1 MDSCMIPNMLT
12 CSLQSGSNGNAIYVE
27 AGGVRL
33 LFDAGISGRCAQQR
47 LAGHGREI
55 RDVDALIISHDHVD
69 HIRCAGVYQRLFG
82 FPVYMTRWTHAATW
96 CKLGKL
102 NDLRYFESGDTLA
115 FTTGKWHH
123 GSKMIIDATSGGEG
137 ADGSRNG
144 AVALPADLRAIAPAV
159 RKHRLVGQTMLAV
172 QVDRGDDAR
181 GVVEAL
187 VRSGLLSSVKIV
199 AVVSDDVD
207 LDDDVDLIWGIF
219 TRFDPAQDVVF
230 TEMTMR
236 GAVTVYSGVMAATP
250 SSTAFCTA

>member
-1 MDSCMIPNMLT
+1 MGQLALT
-12 CSLQSGSNGNAIYVE
+12 KAIVLVDP
-27 AGGVRL
+27 GVNVRDPGAVL
-33 LFDAGISGRCAQQR
+33 AAIRQNFDTPEDFQ
-47 LAGHGREI
+47 
-55 RDVDALIISHDHVD
+55 LIA
-69 HIRCAGVYQRLFG
+69 RA
-82 FPVYMTRWTHAATW
+82 P
-96 CKLGKL
+96 
-102 NDLRYFESGDTLA
+102 GDTLD

-236 GAVTVYSGVMAATP
+236 GAVPVYSGVMGIDASWKSGYPAPLVMTDEV
-250 SSTAFCTA
+250 SQRVTSRWHEYFLET